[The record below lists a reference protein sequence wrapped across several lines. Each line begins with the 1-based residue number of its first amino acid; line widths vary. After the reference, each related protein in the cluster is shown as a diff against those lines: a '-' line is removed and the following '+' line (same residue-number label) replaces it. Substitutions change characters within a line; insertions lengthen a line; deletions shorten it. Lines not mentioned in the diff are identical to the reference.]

1 MVLKIVKTYTNDA
14 KHTAYIY
21 DRDHLEYIAKIDAED
36 AKAGLVGRWDG
47 VIHRIG
53 GKRTSNKMQ

>member
-1 MVLKIVKTYTNDA
+1 MVLKIVKIYDNGA

-21 DRDHLEYIAKIDAED
+21 DRDRAAYVAKIDAED
-36 AKAGLVGRWDG
+36 ATAGLVGRWDE

-53 GKRTSNKMQ
+53 GKRTSNKM